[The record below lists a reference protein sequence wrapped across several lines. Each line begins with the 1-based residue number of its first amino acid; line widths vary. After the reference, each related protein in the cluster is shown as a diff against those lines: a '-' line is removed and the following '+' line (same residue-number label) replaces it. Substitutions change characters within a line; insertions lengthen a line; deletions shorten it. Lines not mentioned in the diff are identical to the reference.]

1 MLPRF
6 VFGTGGMSSATLEFY
21 CVLSCPCFKPETIA
35 SVKALTLE
43 SRVVKLETI
52 ASDKVLTLEFKVAI
66 SALRAINSSRVCP
79 HSKTFTSTAWRRVS
93 RVLVTCCKQPCI
105 HYMNYC

>member
-21 CVLSCPCFKPETIA
+21 CVLSCPCF
-35 SVKALTLE
+35 
-43 SRVVKLETI
+43 KLETI